1 VRVKVRG
8 LEAGFQHPRHLQVE
22 LTSDVQRAEGDCPC
36 ECLRRFGQRLA
47 QTAERP
53 RADQRK
59 VDADVQRRRM
69 ILGQDDGVMKLASH
83 RHESSSGDDAVAM
96 RLDNALVDVASE
108 AEVVGVDDQA
118 LQRRLI

>member
-1 VRVKVRG
+1 MFNVRKVTAHASACG
-8 LEAGFQHPRHLQVE
+8 DSGSALPR
-22 LTSDVQRAEGDCPC
+22 
-36 ECLRRFGQRLA
+36 RLSA
-47 QTAERP
+47 P

-96 RLDNALVDVASE
+96 RLDNCP
-108 AEVVGVDDQA
+108 
-118 LQRRLI
+118 R